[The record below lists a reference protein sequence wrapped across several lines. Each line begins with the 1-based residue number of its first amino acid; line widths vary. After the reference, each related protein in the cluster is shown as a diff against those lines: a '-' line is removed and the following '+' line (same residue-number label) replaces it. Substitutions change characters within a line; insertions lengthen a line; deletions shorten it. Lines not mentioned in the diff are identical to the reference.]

1 LNEFIELGRFH
12 GLIINRVICD
22 DEWHRV
28 DTMDKRGHYNGSYI
42 HDGKFGALI
51 NWATMTECACHPDR
65 GSEAWNSPANLRLRQ
80 DMALAIAE
88 SSKAKEERYKRGA
101 QEAAVLLQESEMK
114 PHPYLAKKGFPEM
127 LGFVNR
133 GLLLVP
139 MRDIM
144 TNKLNSVQSIDDYGL
159 KKFMHGGR
167 AKGSVFKMGN
177 KNAQGMRVLCE
188 GYGTGLS
195 IMEAARSFYN
205 PVLVI
210 VCFSTVNIPA
220 VANYIK
226 DNAIVVADNDEAGR
240 VAAEKSGLPYVHPSK
255 EGSDA
260 NDLHQ
265 SEGILAVEKLLRR
278 GMLEMVNSRKPP
290 HQDEPR
296 ESLDRA

>member
-1 LNEFIELGRFH
+1 LNEFIEFGRFH

-22 DEWHRV
+22 DNWHRV

-65 GSEAWNSPANLRLRQ
+65 GSEAWNSAANLRLRQ

-88 SSKAKEERYKRGA
+88 SSKTKEERYRRGA
-101 QEAAVLLQESEMK
+101 QEAAVMLQESAME

-133 GLLLVP
+133 GLLLIP
-139 MRDIM
+139 MRDIV
-144 TNKLNSVQSIDDYGL
+144 TNKLNSVQSIDPDGL

-177 KNAQGMRVLCE
+177 KNANGMQVLCE
-188 GYGTGLS
+188 GYGTGISLA
-195 IMEAARSFYN
+195 EAAKGLYN
-205 PVLVI
+205 PVVVI
-210 VCFSTVNIPA
+210 VCFSSGNIPA

-226 DNAIVVADNDEAGR
+226 GDAIVVADNDEAGR
-240 VAAEKSGLPYVHPSK
+240 IAAEKSGLPWVMPSV
-255 EGSDA
+255 EGHDA

-278 GMLEMVNSRKPP
+278 GMLEMINARKSDQEQQ
-290 HQDEPR
+290 HIQQ
-296 ESLDRA
+296 